1 MQYDGWNRGIFS
13 ETWPPDFLHLQEL
26 VSIHFVWGHVP
37 TPRRALMS
45 QQPPF
50 KKKNIPH
57 LIQMKILATDPMAE
71 FVIERYHICVGYV
84 PEAYRTVYMGKF
96 ITALETSQPSSRHK
110 LRHKVF

>member
-1 MQYDGWNRGIFS
+1 
-13 ETWPPDFLHLQEL
+13 
-26 VSIHFVWGHVP
+26 
-37 TPRRALMS
+37 
-45 QQPPF
+45 
-50 KKKNIPH
+50 
-57 LIQMKILATDPMAE
+57 MKISATDPMAE

>member
-1 MQYDGWNRGIFS
+1 
-13 ETWPPDFLHLQEL
+13 
-26 VSIHFVWGHVP
+26 
-37 TPRRALMS
+37 MS

-57 LIQMKILATDPMAE
+57 LIQMKISATNPMAE
-71 FVIERYHICVGYV
+71 FVIERYHVCVGYV

-110 LRHKVF
+110 LRHKVLSPMVSHGLQTSASGCAHVKILFEISF